1 MAVAK
6 IITLEFTGLKVSWRV
21 QPSYLI
27 SLQSIFNSRKLSEI
41 HYSSDGILSETRDM
55 RWDLRVTLSQFM
67 WELSLQRRGGEHDND
82 KSKDSFLGVCVK
94 SLLFSSFCTLRIIVF
109 SASRNFFTERK
120 YCHDSNKKVG
130 QMSKELG
137 RKFSLEKN
145 GEKNLVGNN
154 FCPFC
159 LLTHVTHFELFTDEK
174 F

>member
-1 MAVAK
+1 M
-6 IITLEFTGLKVSWRV
+6 TLEFASLKISWRL

-82 KSKDSFLGVCVK
+82 KSKDSFFGDCVK
-94 SLLFSSFCTLRIIVF
+94 SLLFSSFCTLRIIYHF
-109 SASRNFFTERK
+109 SALRNFFTERK
-120 YCHDSNKKVG
+120 HCHDSNKKVG

-137 RKFSLEKN
+137 RKFSLVKN

-159 LLTHVTHFELFTDEK
+159 PLTHVTHFELFTDEK